1 MLKFLLPI
9 FFLTSCVTSN
19 KVKRYMLL
27 HPEKA
32 AELCLEQF
40 PQQELHDTILVT
52 KDSIIINEKIDSFY
66 TWLTET
72 KYIDKVSFK
81 DKIKEI
87 IIASHDTIKIT
98 TTKWDDRYKV
108 MYEKKDRDYAILEEK
123 HAKKTKALFWTWLWI
138 AVIGVGAVA
147 YKKYL

>member
-9 FFLTSCVTSN
+9 IFLTSCVTSN

-40 PQQELHDTILVT
+40 PQDSSHDTIVVYH
-52 KDSIIINEKIDSFY
+52 DSIQVNTKIDSVY
-66 TWLTET
+66 TWLVEDHF
-72 KYIDKVSFK
+72 IDKIVFK

-87 IIASHDTIKIT
+87 IKLAHDTIKIT
-98 TTKWDDRYKV
+98 TVKWDDRYKV

-123 HAKKTKALFWTWLWI
+123 YNRNKKSLFYTWLWI
-138 AVIGVGAVA
+138 GVVGVGYLA
-147 YKKYL
+147 YKRYV

>member
-9 FFLTSCVTSN
+9 IFLSSCVTSN

-40 PQQELHDTILVT
+40 PQDSSHDTIVVYH
-52 KDSIIINEKIDSFY
+52 DSIQVNTKIDSLY
-66 TWLTET
+66 TWLVEDH
-72 KYIDKVSFK
+72 YIDKVVFK

-87 IIASHDTIKIT
+87 IKVSHDTIRIT

-108 MYEKKDRDYAILEEK
+108 LYEKKDRDYAILEEK
-123 HAKKTKALFWTWLWI
+123 HARKTKALFWTWLWI
-138 AVIGVGAVA
+138 AVIGVGSVA

>member
-9 FFLTSCVTSN
+9 IFLTSCVTSN

-32 AELCLEQF
+32 AELCLQQF
-40 PQQELHDTILVT
+40 PQDSSHDTIVVYH
-52 KDSIIINEKIDSFY
+52 DSIQVNTKIDSLY
-66 TWLTET
+66 TWFVEDH
-72 KYIDKVSFK
+72 YIDKVVFK

-87 IIASHDTIKIT
+87 IKVSHDTIRIT

-108 MYEKKDRDYAILEEK
+108 MYEKKDRDYAILEDK
-123 HAKKTKALFWTWLWI
+123 HNRKTKALFWTWLWI
-138 AVIGVGAVA
+138 AVIGVGSVA

>member
-9 FFLTSCVTSN
+9 IFLTSCVTSN

-40 PQQELHDTILVT
+40 PQEEVHDTILVK
-52 KDSIIINEKIDSFY
+52 KDSIIIEQKIDSVYNWFV
-66 TWLTET
+66 EEHF
-72 KYIDKVSFK
+72 IDKEVFI
-81 DKIKEI
+81 DKIKQI
-87 IIASHDTIKIT
+87 IKVSHDTIRIT

-108 MYEKKDRDYAILEEK
+108 LYEKKDRDYAILEEK
-123 HAKKTKALFWTWLWI
+123 HARKTKALFWTWLWI
-138 AVIGVGAVA
+138 AVIGVGSVA

>member
-9 FFLTSCVTSN
+9 IFLTSCVTSN

-40 PQQELHDTILVT
+40 PQEVVHDTLRIV
-52 KDSIIINEKIDSFY
+52 KDSLIVEKSIDSFY
-66 TWLTET
+66 TWFTET
-72 KYIDKVSFK
+72 KYVDNVVFK
-81 DKIKEI
+81 DKIKQI
-87 IIASHDTIKIT
+87 IKISHDTIKII

-108 MYEKKDRDYAILEEK
+108 MYEKKDRDYAILEEQ

-138 AVIGVGAVA
+138 AVIGVGSVA

>member
-9 FFLTSCVTSN
+9 IFLSSCVTSN

-40 PQQELHDTILVT
+40 PQEEVHDTILVT
-52 KDSIIINEKIDSFY
+52 KDSMIVNLKIDSFY
-66 TWLTET
+66 TWFTET
-72 KYIDKVSFK
+72 KYVDKVSFK

-87 IIASHDTIKIT
+87 IVASHDTIRIT

-108 MYEKKDRDYAILEEK
+108 LYEKKDRDYAILEEK
-123 HAKKTKALFWTWLWI
+123 HARKTKALFWTWLWI
-138 AVIGVGAVA
+138 AVIGVGSVA

>member
-9 FFLTSCVTSN
+9 LLLTSCVTSN

-40 PQQELHDTILVT
+40 PQQELHDTVLIK
-52 KDSIIINEKIDSFY
+52 KDSIIIDKKIDSVY
-66 TWLTET
+66 TWLAEDHFV
-72 KYIDKVSFK
+72 DKVVFK

-87 IIASHDTIKIT
+87 LKVSHDTIRINT
-98 TTKWDDRYKV
+98 IKWDDRYKV
-108 MYEKKDRDYAILEEK
+108 MYQKKDRDYAILEEK
-123 HAKKTKALFWTWLWI
+123 YKRNKKSLFYTWLWI
-138 AVIGVGAVA
+138 GIVGVGYLA

>member
-9 FFLTSCVTSN
+9 IFLTSCVTSN

-40 PQQELHDTILVT
+40 PQEEVHDTILVK
-52 KDSIIINEKIDSFY
+52 KDSIIIEQKIDSVYNWFV
-66 TWLTET
+66 EEHF
-72 KYIDKVSFK
+72 IDKEVFI
-81 DKIKEI
+81 DKIKQI
-87 IIASHDTIKIT
+87 IKVSHDTIRIT

-108 MYEKKDRDYAILEEK
+108 LYEKKDREYAILEEK
-123 HAKKTKALFWTWLWI
+123 HARKTKALFWTWLWI
-138 AVIGVGAVA
+138 AVIGVGSVA

>member
-1 MLKFLLPI
+1 
-9 FFLTSCVTSN
+9 
-19 KVKRYMLL
+19 MLL

-40 PQQELHDTILVT
+40 PYEEVHDTILVT
-52 KDSIIINEKIDSFY
+52 KDSIRIEKSIDSFY
-66 TWLTET
+66 TWFTET
-72 KYIDKVSFK
+72 KYVDKISFK

-87 IIASHDTIKIT
+87 IKVSHDTIRIT

-108 MYEKKDRDYAILEEK
+108 LYEKKDRDYAILEEK

-138 AVIGVGAVA
+138 AVIGVGSVA

>member
-9 FFLTSCVTSN
+9 IFLTSCVTSN

-40 PQQELHDTILVT
+40 PQEEKHDTILVK
-52 KDSIIINEKIDSFY
+52 KDSIIIEQKIDSVY
-66 TWLTET
+66 TWLVEDHFV
-72 KYIDKVSFK
+72 DKVVFK

-87 IIASHDTIKIT
+87 LKVAHDTIKVT
-98 TTKWDDRYKV
+98 TIKWDDRYKV
-108 MYEKKDRDYAILEEK
+108 MYQKKDRDYAILEEK
-123 HAKKTKALFWTWLWI
+123 YNRNKKSLFYTWLWI
-138 AVIGVGAVA
+138 GIVGVGYLA
-147 YKKYL
+147 YKKYV

>member
-1 MLKFLLPI
+1 
-9 FFLTSCVTSN
+9 
-19 KVKRYMLL
+19 MLL

-40 PQQELHDTILVT
+40 PQEELHDTILVT
-52 KDSIIINEKIDSFY
+52 KDSIIVNEKIDSFY
-66 TWLTET
+66 TWFTET
-72 KYIDKVSFK
+72 KYVDKVSFK

>member
-1 MLKFLLPI
+1 M
-9 FFLTSCVTSN
+9 
-19 KVKRYMLL
+19 

-40 PQQELHDTILVT
+40 PQEELHDTILVT

-66 TWLTET
+66 TWLVEEHYLDAPMV
-72 KYIDKVSFK
+72 KQ
-81 DKIKEI
+81 KIKEI

-108 MYEKKDRDYAILEEK
+108 MYEKKNRDYAILEEK

>member
-9 FFLTSCVTSN
+9 FLLTSCVTSN

-52 KDSIIINEKIDSFY
+52 KDSTIINEKIDSFY
-66 TWLTET
+66 TWLVEEHYLDAPTV
-72 KYIDKVSFK
+72 KQ
-81 DKIKEI
+81 KIKEI
-87 IIASHDTIKIT
+87 IIASHDTIKII
-98 TTKWDDRYKV
+98 TTKWDDRYKL

>member
-9 FFLTSCVTSN
+9 LLFTSCVTSN
-19 KVKRYMLL
+19 KVKRFMLL
-27 HPEKA
+27 HPDKA

-40 PQQELHDTILVT
+40 PQEERVDTIRVV
-52 KDSIIINEKIDSFY
+52 KDSLTIEKQIDTLY
-66 TWLTET
+66 DWLTIYKDVE
-72 KYIDKVSFK
+72 KVVFK
-81 DKIKEI
+81 DKIKKI
-87 IIASHDTIKIT
+87 ISHDTIIIN

-138 AVIGVGAVA
+138 AVIGVGSIA